1 MDFEQV
7 LKEVVWR
14 LVTEGR
20 ISYRRIKLSFALDDD
35 GLEELRSELIGL
47 KRLAADVDGELLVWA
62 PDGRAARPE
71 PMALPQALPALR
83 LAEKPTAP
91 AAARDLP
98 IPAPSPPAAIAA
110 APEAERRQLTVMFC
124 DLVGSTAL
132 STAMDPEDLH
142 DVIASYQSRCS
153 AAIRH
158 YDGFV
163 AKYMGDG
170 ILVYFGY
177 PRAHEDEAERS
188 VRAGL
193 DIVEAMAELN
203 AAVPR
208 PPGVELA
215 VRIGI
220 ATGPVIVGD
229 QIGEGTASETAVV
242 GETPNLAARLQ
253 ALAQPNQI
261 VVSAATRAMLGD
273 HFDLEDLGASE
284 LKGFAEPVPAWRVLS
299 ARDVESRFAATRT
312 GTAAPL
318 VGRQE
323 EMGLLL
329 RAWDGSSHGRGQVV
343 LIQGEA
349 GVGKSRLVEG
359 LREAAGKDHIWVA
372 IRCSPFHTA
381 SAFHPIIEHLKRV
394 FGWEPED
401 TAPQHLAKLEA
412 GLAGFKALPL
422 AESVRLFADLMSV
435 PAPEDHYPRLAMTA
449 QQERNA
455 TLDAI
460 VAWLIETAERA
471 PVLMAWEDLH
481 WADPTTL
488 ETLGMLIEQAPT
500 AAMLVV
506 ATYRPELTPPWPQR
520 SHMIPITLNRLERP
534 EVETMVG
541 HLSGGRPLP
550 GEVAEHT
557 VAKADGV
564 PLYVEE
570 LTKAILGS
578 GVIEAHGDAYV
589 LTGALAQLHIPET
602 LQDSL
607 MARLDRA
614 PRLREVAQLGSV
626 LGREFAYDMISA
638 LAGIEE
644 QMLQSGLGQL
654 VVDEL
659 LYQRGRPPRSRYLFK
674 HALIQD
680 AAYQSLLKRTRQQYH
695 QRAAKL
701 LEDRFPDVAST
712 QPELVAHHYT
722 EANCPAQAIAYWHKA
737 GAAAVSKSAN
747 AEAVDQFRRG
757 LALVDALSTE
767 REQAER
773 ELDLQMALG
782 PALFAT
788 KVYSDPDIGRTYARA
803 WELCRQLDDYSRE
816 FTALRGLMLHHATL
830 LELEKAQH
838 FAEEGLHVAERLDDA
853 ARLVGAHM
861 ALGVTL
867 FFQGEL
873 DPALAQF
880 RRGFEL
886 FDPNM
891 QFPDWPGSHPGVQC
905 QFWPMLISWMLGYPD
920 RSLEELRAA
929 VKSAERL
936 GHLLTLAQTLCW
948 AALVHIFRHEPSAAA
963 DCAERALK
971 ICEEQ
976 RIANWQAYAL
986 CVGGWA
992 LCASGESEKGLAQ
1005 IGQGLDS
1012 YGLGVSQHFLLA
1024 LQADAQLAIGK
1035 PEAALASVAAGL
1047 KAVEKMGGAPL
1058 EAELHRLRGEA
1069 LLAGAGTVSEAEAA
1083 IEKGIDVARRQN
1095 AKSWELRGA
1104 MSLARLRRQQGRLQE
1119 AVALLAPIYD
1129 WFTEGLDTAD
1139 LQAARTLLNDLETES
1154 SLSVLQGGEGGA
1166 RRAAMGG

>member
-1 MDFEQV
+1 V
-7 LKEVVWR
+7 
-14 LVTEGR
+14 
-20 ISYRRIKLSFALDDD
+20 
-35 GLEELRSELIGL
+35 
-47 KRLAADVDGELLVWA
+47 
-62 PDGRAARPE
+62 
-71 PMALPQALPALR
+71 ALPQPLPALR
-83 LAEKPTAP
+83 RAEKPTARAAQRDMPVAAPVTLPPVSAAPVAP
-91 AAARDLP
+91 AAA
-98 IPAPSPPAAIAA
+98 AAT
-110 APEAERRQLTVMFC
+110 PDAERRQLTVMFC

-132 STAMDPEDLH
+132 STGMDPEDLR

-153 AAIRH
+153 ATIRC

-177 PRAHEDEAERS
+177 PRAHEDEPERS

-261 VVSAATRAMLGD
+261 VVSAATRAMLGG
-273 HFDLEDLGASE
+273 HFDLADLGAYE

-299 ARDVESRFAATRT
+299 ARHVESRFAATRT
-312 GTAAPL
+312 GSAAPL

-329 RAWDGSSHGRGQVV
+329 RAWEGACHGRGKVV

-349 GVGKSRLVEG
+349 GVGKSRLVES
-359 LREAAGKDHIWVA
+359 LRETAGKDRIWVA

-381 SAFHPIIEHLKRV
+381 SALHPIIEHLKRV
-394 FGWEPED
+394 FGWQPED
-401 TAPQHLAKLEA
+401 TAPQHLEKLEA
-412 GLAGFKALPL
+412 GLAGFRILPL

-435 PAPEDHYPRLAMTA
+435 PLPEDRYPRLSMTA
-449 QQERNA
+449 QQRRDA

-460 VAWLIETAERA
+460 VAWLIETAERT

-488 ETLGMLIEQAPT
+488 ETLGMLIEQTPT
-500 AAMLVV
+500 AALLVV
-506 ATYRPELTPPWPQR
+506 ATYRPELTPSWPQR

-541 HLSGGRPLP
+541 HLAGGRSLP
-550 GEVAEHT
+550 GEVVDHI

-578 GVIEAHGDAYV
+578 GVLEASGDAYV
-589 LTGALAQLHIPET
+589 LSGALSQLHIPET

-614 PRLREVAQLGSV
+614 PRSREVAQLSSV
-626 LGREFAYDMISA
+626 LGREFSYDMISA
-638 LAGIEE
+638 LAGLEE
-644 QMLQSGLGQL
+644 DTLQSGLGQL

-680 AAYQSLLKRTRQQYH
+680 TAYQSLLKRTRQQH
-695 QRAAKL
+695 HERAAKL
-701 LEDRFPDVAST
+701 LEDRFPEVAST

-722 EANCPAQAIAYWHKA
+722 EANCPAQAIAYWLRA
-737 GAAAVSKSAN
+737 GVAAARQSAN
-747 AEAVDQFRRG
+747 VEAIDQFHRG
-757 LALVDALSTE
+757 LALVEALSDPHE
-767 REQAER
+767 RAER

-782 PALFAT
+782 PALVAT
-788 KVYSDPDIGRTYARA
+788 KTQSHADVGRAYARA
-803 WELCRQLDDYSRE
+803 WELCRQLGDHSRE
-816 FTALRGLMLHHATL
+816 FTALRGLYLQHLNL
-830 LELEKAQH
+830 LEMEKSQH
-838 FAEEGLHVAERLDDA
+838 FAEEALRVAERLDDA
-853 ARLVGAHM
+853 ARLVGGHM
-861 ALGVTL
+861 ALGVTQL
-867 FFQGEL
+867 FQGKLE
-873 DPALAQF
+873 PALAHI

-905 QFWPMLISWMLGYPD
+905 QFWPMLISWMLGHPD

-929 VKSAERL
+929 VRSAETL
-936 GHLLTLAQTLCW
+936 GHSLTLVQTLSYT
-948 AALVHIFRHEPSAAA
+948 AFVHIFRQEPSAAA
-963 DCAERALK
+963 DCAGRALR

-976 RIANWQAYAL
+976 RIAQYHAHAL
-986 CVGGWA
+986 CAHGWA
-992 LCASGESEKGLAQ
+992 LNASGETEKGALEIAQ
-1005 IGQGLDS
+1005 GAKS
-1012 YGLGVSQHFLLA
+1012 YHGASQHILLA
-1024 LQADAQLAIGK
+1024 LQADAQLAVGK
-1035 PEAALASVAAGL
+1035 PEAALAAVAAGL
-1047 KAVEKMGGAPL
+1047 EMVEKTGGAPL
-1058 EAELHRLRGEA
+1058 EAELYRLRGEA
-1069 LLAGAGTVSEAEAA
+1069 LLAGAGTVSEAETAMQQ
-1083 IEKGIDVARRQN
+1083 GIDVARRQN

-1104 MSLARLRRQQGRLQE
+1104 MSLARLRQQQGRPQD
-1119 AVALLAPIYD
+1119 AAALLTPILG
-1129 WFTEGLDTAD
+1129 WFTEGFDTAD
-1139 LQAARTLLNDLETES
+1139 LKEAKALLAKLTQPAIAA
-1154 SLSVLQGGEGGA
+1154 EG
-1166 RRAAMGG
+1166 

>member
-1 MDFEQV
+1 MAIDVASWLQQ
-7 LKEVVWR
+7 L
-14 LVTEGR
+14 
-20 ISYRRIKLSFALDDD
+20 
-35 GLEELRSELIGL
+35 GLAQYEPAFRDNG
-47 KRLAADVDGELLVWA
+47 VDGEILPDLTADDLIAIGVTAVGHRRKLLSAIAALGAAA
-62 PDGRAARPE
+62 PA
-71 PMALPQALPALR
+71 PAL
-83 LAEKPTAP
+83 TA
-91 AAARDLP
+91 
-98 IPAPSPPAAIAA
+98 IPASVPPAAP
-110 APEAERRQLTVMFC
+110 APAQAERRQLTVMFC

-132 STAMDPEDLH
+132 ATGMDPEDLR

-153 AAIRH
+153 AAIRR

-193 DIVEAMAELN
+193 DIIDAMAELN
-203 AAVPR
+203 AAVRR

-261 VVSAATRAMLGD
+261 VVSAATRAMLGG

-284 LKGFAEPVPAWRVLS
+284 LKGFAEPMPVWRVLS

-312 GTAAPL
+312 GSTAPL

-329 RAWDGSSHGRGQVV
+329 RAWEGSRHGRGQVV

-359 LREAAGKDHIWVA
+359 LREASGKDHIWVA

-394 FGWEPED
+394 FGWKPED

-412 GLAGFKALPL
+412 GLAGFKTLPL
-422 AESVRLFADLMSV
+422 SESVRLFADLMSV
-435 PAPEDHYPRLAMTA
+435 PAPEDRYPHLAMTA
-449 QQERNA
+449 QQQRDA

-460 VAWLIETAERA
+460 VAWLIELAEGT

-488 ETLGMLIEQAPT
+488 QTLGMLIGQAPT
-500 AAMLVV
+500 AALLVV

-534 EVETMVG
+534 EVETMVS

-550 GEVAEHT
+550 GEVVDHI
-557 VAKADGV
+557 VVKADGV

-578 GVIEAHGDAYV
+578 RVLEARGDAYV

-695 QRAAKL
+695 QQAAKL
-701 LEDRFPDVAST
+701 LEGRFPEVAST

-737 GAAAVSKSAN
+737 GTTAAKQSAN
-747 AEAVDQFRRG
+747 VEAIDHYRRG
-757 LALVDALSTE
+757 LALVEALSDMRE
-767 REQAER
+767 RAAR

-782 PALFAT
+782 PALTAT
-788 KVYSDPDIGRTYARA
+788 RSYSHPDIGRTYARA

-816 FTALRGLMLHHATL
+816 FAALRGLQLYHANL
-830 LELEKAQH
+830 LEMEKSQH
-838 FAEEGLHVAERLDDA
+838 FAEEVLRVAERLDDA
-853 ARLVGAHM
+853 ARLVGAHT
-861 ALGVTL
+861 ALGTTL
-867 FFQGEL
+867 FWQGKLE
-873 DPALAQF
+873 PALAHF
-880 RRGFEL
+880 RRGVEML
-886 FDPNM
+886 DPNM
-891 QFPDWPGSHPGVQC
+891 QFPDWPGAHPGVQC
-905 QFWPMLISWMLGYPD
+905 KSYLALISWMLGYPD
-920 RSLEELRAA
+920 RSLDEARAG
-929 VKSAERL
+929 VGGAETL
-936 GHLLTLAQTLCW
+936 GHPLTLALTLCW
-948 AALVHIFRHEPSAAA
+948 AALVHIYRHELPAAA
-963 DCAERALK
+963 DYAGRALR

-976 RIANWQAYAL
+976 RIAQHLGLAL
-986 CVGGWA
+986 CERGWA
-992 LCASGESEKGLAQ
+992 LGVSGESEEGLAQ
-1005 IGQGLDS
+1005 IAQGIDS
-1012 YGLGVSQHFLLA
+1012 YGLGLFQHLLLP

-1035 PEAALASVAAGL
+1035 PEAALGSVAAGL
-1047 KAVEKMGGAPL
+1047 QAVEKAGGAPL

-1069 LLAGAGTVSEAEAA
+1069 LLAGVGTVSEAETALQQ
-1083 IEKGIDVARRQN
+1083 GIDAARRQN
-1095 AKSWELRGA
+1095 AKSWELRGT
-1104 MSLARLRRQQGRLQE
+1104 MSLARLRQQQGRPQE
-1119 AVALLAPIYD
+1119 AAALLAPILG
-1129 WFTEGLDTAD
+1129 WFTEGFDTAD
-1139 LQAARTLLNDLETES
+1139 LKEAKTLLDKLTEPAIAAE
-1154 SLSVLQGGEGGA
+1154 GE
-1166 RRAAMGG
+1166 

>member
-1 MDFEQV
+1 V
-7 LKEVVWR
+7 
-14 LVTEGR
+14 
-20 ISYRRIKLSFALDDD
+20 
-35 GLEELRSELIGL
+35 
-47 KRLAADVDGELLVWA
+47 
-62 PDGRAARPE
+62 RAA
-71 PMALPQALPALR
+71 
-83 LAEKPTAP
+83 
-91 AAARDLP
+91 
-98 IPAPSPPAAIAA
+98 
-110 APEAERRQLTVMFC
+110 
-124 DLVGSTAL
+124 
-132 STAMDPEDLH
+132 
-142 DVIASYQSRCS
+142 
-153 AAIRH
+153 
-158 YDGFV
+158 
-163 AKYMGDG
+163 
-170 ILVYFGY
+170 
-177 PRAHEDEAERS
+177 
-188 VRAGL
+188 L
-193 DIVEAMAELN
+193 DIVDAMAELN
-203 AAVPR
+203 AAIRR

-273 HFDLEDLGASE
+273 HFDLEDLGATE
-284 LKGFAEPVPAWRVLS
+284 LKGFAEPVPAWRVLL

-359 LREAAGKDHIWVA
+359 LREATAKDHIWVA

-394 FGWEPED
+394 LGLQPED
-401 TAPQHLAKLEA
+401 TAQQHLAKLEA
-412 GLAGFKALPL
+412 GLAGFKTLPL
-422 AESVRLFADLMSV
+422 SESVRLFADLMSV
-435 PAPEDHYPRLAMTA
+435 PVPEDRYPRLSMTA
-449 QQERNA
+449 QQQRDA

-460 VAWLIETAERA
+460 IAWLIETAERG
-471 PVLMAWEDLH
+471 PVLMAGEDLH

-520 SHMIPITLNRLERP
+520 SHMTPITLNRLERP

-541 HLSGGRPLP
+541 HLAGGRPLP
-550 GEVAEHT
+550 GEVVDHI

-578 GVIEAHGDAYV
+578 GVLEARGDAYV
-589 LTGALAQLHIPET
+589 LRGALAQLHIPET

-644 QMLQSGLGQL
+644 GMLQSGLGQL

-695 QRAAKL
+695 QHVAKL
-701 LEDRFPDVAST
+701 LEDRFPEVAST

-722 EANCPAQAIAYWHKA
+722 EANCPAEAIAYWHKA
-737 GAAAVSKSAN
+737 GVAAASTSAN
-747 AEAVDQFRRG
+747 LEAVDQFRRG
-757 LALVDALSTE
+757 LALVEALPDPSE
-767 REQAER
+767 RAER

-782 PALFAT
+782 PALIAT
-788 KVYSDPDIGRTYARA
+788 KSFSHPDFGRTYERA
-803 WELCRQLDDYSRE
+803 WELCQQLGDHPRE
-816 FTALRGLMLHHATL
+816 VTALRGLMLHHL
-830 LELEKAQH
+830 NLQEMEKSQH
-838 FAEEGLHVAERLDDA
+838 FAEEALRVAERLGDA
-853 ARLVGAHM
+853 ARLVGGHM
-861 ALGVTL
+861 AVAVAL
-867 FFQGEL
+867 FWQGKL
-873 DPALAQF
+873 DPALAHF
-880 RRGFEL
+880 RRGFEM
-886 FDPNM
+886 FDPTM
-891 QFPDWPGSHPGVQC
+891 QFPNWPGANPGVQC
-905 QFWPMLISWMLGYPD
+905 QFYPALISWMLGYPD
-920 RSLEELRAA
+920 RSLDELRAA
-929 VKSAERL
+929 VGSAETL
-936 GHLLTLAQTLCW
+936 GHPVTLAHTLCW
-948 AALVHIFRHEPSAAA
+948 VALVHIFRHEPPAVA
-963 DCAERALK
+963 DDAGRALR
-971 ICEEQ
+971 ICEEHHIPQ
-976 RIANWQAYAL
+976 FYAIAL
-986 CVGGWA
+986 CANGWA
-992 LCASGESEKGLAQ
+992 LGVSGEGEKGLAQ
-1005 IGQGLDS
+1005 IAQGVAS
-1012 YGLGVSQHFLLA
+1012 YGLGALRHILLA

-1047 KAVEKMGGAPL
+1047 KAVEKTGGAPL
-1058 EAELHRLRGEA
+1058 EAELYRLKGEA
-1069 LLAGAGTVSEAEAA
+1069 LLAGAGTVSEAETAMQQA
-1083 IEKGIDVARRQN
+1083 IDVARRQN

-1104 MSLARLRRQQGRLQE
+1104 MSLARLRRQQGRPQE
-1119 AVALLAPIYD
+1119 AVALLAPILG
-1129 WFTEGLDTAD
+1129 WFTEGFDTAD
-1139 LQAARTLLNDLETES
+1139 LQAARTLLADLTEPAIAA
-1154 SLSVLQGGEGGA
+1154 EG
-1166 RRAAMGG
+1166 

>member
-1 MDFEQV
+1 MHIATD
-7 LKEVVWR
+7 
-14 LVTEGR
+14 
-20 ISYRRIKLSFALDDD
+20 LD
-35 GLEELRSELIGL
+35 SEF
-47 KRLAADVDGELLVWA
+47 LVWA
-62 PDGRAARPE
+62 PDGRAARRK
-71 PMALPQALPALR
+71 PMALAQPLPALR
-83 LAEKPTAP
+83 RAEKLTALAAERELPPAVP
-91 AAARDLP
+91 AAV
-98 IPAPSPPAAIAA
+98 AA

-132 STAMDPEDLH
+132 STGMDPEDLR
-142 DVIASYQSRCS
+142 DVIASYQNRCS

-193 DIVEAMAELN
+193 DIVDAMAELN
-203 AAVPR
+203 AATRR

-229 QIGEGTASETAVV
+229 QIGDGTALETAVV

-261 VVSAATRAMLGD
+261 VVSASTRAMLGD
-273 HFDLEDLGASE
+273 HFDLEDLGAHE

-312 GTAAPL
+312 GSAAPL

-329 RAWDGSSHGRGQVV
+329 RAWESSCRGRGQVV
-343 LIQGEA
+343 LIQGEP
-349 GVGKSRLVEG
+349 GLGKSRLVEG

-381 SAFHPIIEHLKRV
+381 SAFHPIVEHLKRV
-394 FGWEPED
+394 LGWQPED

-412 GLAGFKALPL
+412 GLAGFKTLPL
-422 AESVRLFADLMSV
+422 SESVRLFADLMSV
-435 PAPEDHYPRLAMTA
+435 PLPEDRYPRLAMTA
-449 QQERNA
+449 QQQRDA

-460 VAWLIETAERA
+460 VAWLIETAEGS

-541 HLSGGRPLP
+541 HLAGGRSLP
-550 GEVAEHT
+550 GEVVDHII
-557 VAKADGV
+557 AKSDGV

-578 GVIEAHGDAYV
+578 GVLEVRADIYV

-614 PRLREVAQLGSV
+614 PLLREVAQLGSV

-638 LAGIEE
+638 LAGIDEE
-644 QMLQSGLGQL
+644 MLQSGLGQL
-654 VVDEL
+654 VADEL

-695 QRAAKL
+695 QQAAKL
-701 LEDRFPDVAST
+701 LEDRFPELAST

-737 GAAAVSKSAN
+737 GVAAASKSAN
-747 AEAVDQFRRG
+747 LEAIDQFGRG
-757 LALVDALSTE
+757 LALVEALSDTRE
-767 REQAER
+767 RAER
-773 ELDLQMALG
+773 ELDFQMALG

-788 KVYSDPDIGRTYARA
+788 KSSSHPDIGRTYARA
-803 WELCRQLDDYSRE
+803 RELCRQLDDHSRE
-816 FTALRGLMLHHATL
+816 FTALRGLMLYHVNRA
-830 LELEKAQH
+830 EVDKSQH
-838 FAEEGLHVAERLDDA
+838 FAEEAMRVAEKLGDA

-861 ALGVTL
+861 ALGVVL
-867 FFQGEL
+867 YNRGSSS
-873 DPALAQF
+873 
-880 RRGFEL
+880 RRSRTF
-886 FDPNM
+886 
-891 QFPDWPGSHPGVQC
+891 
-905 QFWPMLISWMLGYPD
+905 
-920 RSLEELRAA
+920 
-929 VKSAERL
+929 
-936 GHLLTLAQTLCW
+936 
-948 AALVHIFRHEPSAAA
+948 
-963 DCAERALK
+963 
-971 ICEEQ
+971 
-976 RIANWQAYAL
+976 
-986 CVGGWA
+986 
-992 LCASGESEKGLAQ
+992 
-1005 IGQGLDS
+1005 
-1012 YGLGVSQHFLLA
+1012 
-1024 LQADAQLAIGK
+1024 
-1035 PEAALASVAAGL
+1035 
-1047 KAVEKMGGAPL
+1047 GGAS
-1058 EAELHRLRGEA
+1058 RCSIR
-1069 LLAGAGTVSEAEAA
+1069 TCSSR
-1083 IEKGIDVARRQN
+1083 I
-1095 AKSWELRGA
+1095 
-1104 MSLARLRRQQGRLQE
+1104 GR
-1119 AVALLAPIYD
+1119 VPIPP
-1129 WFTEGLDTAD
+1129 WHA
-1139 LQAARTLLNDLETES
+1139 NS
-1154 SLSVLQGGEGGA
+1154 S
-1166 RRAAMGG
+1166 RC

>member
-1 MDFEQV
+1 VDFEQV

-14 LVTEGR
+14 LVTEGSV
-20 ISYRRIKLSFALDDD
+20 SYRRIKRSFGLDDD
-35 GLEELRSELIGL
+35 ALEDVRRVLIGAL
-47 KRLAADVDGELLVWA
+47 HIATDLDGEFLVLAAE
-62 PDGRAARPE
+62 GRLARPE
-71 PMALPQALPALR
+71 GMALPQPLPALQQAAR
-83 LAEKPTAP
+83 PTVSADVPVAAPALVAP
-91 AAARDLP
+91 AAV
-98 IPAPSPPAAIAA
+98 AA

-132 STAMDPEDLH
+132 STGMDPEDLR
-142 DVIASYQSRCS
+142 DVIASFQSRCS
-153 AAIRH
+153 AAIRR

-193 DIVEAMAELN
+193 DIVDAMAELN

-208 PPGVELA
+208 PPRVELA

-220 ATGPVIVGD
+220 ASGPVIVGD

-261 VVSAATRAMLGD
+261 VVSSATRAMLGD
-273 HFDLEDLGASE
+273 HFDLEDLGASG
-284 LKGFAEPVPAWRVLS
+284 LKGFAEPVPVWRVLS
-299 ARDVESRFAATRT
+299 ARDLESRFAATRT
-312 GTAAPL
+312 GSSAPL

-323 EMGLLL
+323 EMGLLV
-329 RAWDGSSHGRGQVV
+329 RAWEGSCRGRGQVV

-359 LREAAGKDHIWVA
+359 LREAAGKEHIWVA

-394 FGWEPED
+394 FGWQSED

-412 GLAGFKALPL
+412 GLAGFKTLPRS
-422 AESVRLFADLMSV
+422 ESVRLFADLMSV
-435 PAPEDHYPRLAMTA
+435 PVPEDRYPRLSMTA
-449 QQERNA
+449 QQQRDA

-460 VAWLIETAERA
+460 VAWLIELAEGT

-488 ETLGMLIEQAPT
+488 ETLGLLIEQAPT
-500 AAMLVV
+500 AALLVV

-520 SHMIPITLNRLERP
+520 SHLTPITLNRLERP

-541 HLSGGRPLP
+541 HLAGGRSLP
-550 GEVAEHT
+550 GEVVDHIVT
-557 VAKADGV
+557 KSDGV

-570 LTKAILGS
+570 LTKTILGS
-578 GVIEAHGDAYV
+578 GVLEASGDAY
-589 LTGALAQLHIPET
+589 LLRGALAQLHIPET

-614 PRLREVAQLGSV
+614 PRLREVAQLGAV

-644 QMLQSGLGQL
+644 EMLQSGLGQL

-695 QRAAKL
+695 QQVAKL
-701 LEDRFPDVAST
+701 LEDRFPEVAST

-737 GAAAVSKSAN
+737 GAAAARQSAN
-747 AEAVDQFRRG
+747 LEAIDQFRRG
-757 LALVDALSTE
+757 LALVEALSDMRE
-767 REQAER
+767 RAER

-788 KVYSDPDIGRTYARA
+788 KSFSHPDIGRAYARA
-803 WELCRQLDDYSRE
+803 WELCQQLDDHSRE
-816 FTALRGLMLHHATL
+816 FTALRGLQLYHGNL
-830 LELEKAQH
+830 LEMERSQH
-838 FAEEGLHVAERLDDA
+838 VAEEAMRVAERLGDA
-853 ARLVGAHM
+853 ARLVGAHAAVGS
-861 ALGVTL
+861 ALYW
-867 FFQGEL
+867 QGKLE
-873 DPALAQF
+873 PALAQF

-886 FDPNM
+886 FDPDM
-891 QFPDWPGSHPGVQC
+891 QFPDWPGPHPGAGC
-905 QFWPMLISWMLGYPD
+905 QYIAMLISWMLGYPD
-920 RSLEELRAA
+920 RSLDQVRPA
-929 VKSAERL
+929 VESAETL
-936 GHLLTLAQTLCW
+936 GHPLTLAQTLYY
-948 AALVHIFRHEPSAAA
+948 AAFIHIFRHEPPAAA
-963 DCAERALK
+963 DCAGRALR
-971 ICEEQ
+971 ICEEH
-976 RIANWQAYAL
+976 RIAHLHGIAVCAE
-986 CVGGWA
+986 GWA
-992 LCASGESEKGLAQ
+992 LGASGENEKGLAQ
-1005 IGQGLDS
+1005 IAQGVDS
-1012 YGLGVSQHFLLA
+1012 FGTGTWQHILLA
-1024 LQADAQLAIGK
+1024 LQAEAQLAIGK

-1047 KAVEKMGGAPL
+1047 KAVEKAGGAPL
-1058 EAELHRLRGEA
+1058 EAELYRLRGEA
-1069 LLAGAGTVSEAEAA
+1069 LLAGAGTVSEAETAVQQA
-1083 IEKGIDVARRQN
+1083 IDVARRQN
-1095 AKSWELRGA
+1095 AKSWELRA
-1104 MSLARLRRQQGRLQE
+1104 ATSLARLRRQQGRPQE
-1119 AVALLAPIYD
+1119 AFSLLAPVYG
-1129 WFTEGLDTAD
+1129 WFTEGFDTAD
-1139 LQAARTLLNDLETES
+1139 LKEAKALLDKLTEPAIAA
-1154 SLSVLQGGEGGA
+1154 EG
-1166 RRAAMGG
+1166 

>member
-1 MDFEQV
+1 MNFERV
-7 LKEVVWR
+7 LQKVLWR
-14 LVTEGR
+14 LVTEGS
-20 ISYRRIKLSFALDDD
+20 ISYRRMKLSFGLDDD
-35 GLEELRSELIGL
+35 GLEELRSELIGI
-47 KRLAADVDGELLVWA
+47 KQLAADVNGKRLVLA
-62 PDGRAARPE
+62 SEGRLARPE
-71 PMALPQALPALR
+71 GTALPQPLPALR
-83 LAEKPTAP
+83 HVEKPTAP
-91 AAARDLP
+91 AAPSVLS
-98 IPAPSPPAAIAA
+98 APVAPPAVAA

-132 STAMDPEDLH
+132 STGMDPEDLR

-153 AAIRH
+153 AVIRR

-193 DIVEAMAELN
+193 DIVDAMAELN
-203 AAVPR
+203 AAIRR

-261 VVSAATRAMLGD
+261 VVSSATRAMLGD
-273 HFDLEDLGASE
+273 HFDLEDLGGFE

-312 GTAAPL
+312 GSSAPL

-329 RAWDGSSHGRGQVV
+329 RAWEGSCHGRGQVV

-372 IRCSPFHTA
+372 LRCSPFHTA

-401 TAPQHLAKLEA
+401 MAPQHLAKLEA
-412 GLAGFKALPL
+412 GLGGFKTLPL

-435 PAPEDHYPRLAMTA
+435 PAPEDRYPRLSMTA
-449 QQERNA
+449 QQQRDA

-460 VAWLIETAERA
+460 VAWLIETAEGS

-488 ETLGMLIEQAPT
+488 EALGMLIEQAPT

-520 SHMIPITLNRLERP
+520 SHMTPITLNRLERP

-541 HLSGGRPLP
+541 HLAGGRSLP
-550 GEVAEHT
+550 GEVVDHI

-578 GVIEAHGDAYV
+578 GVLEARADIYV

-614 PRLREVAQLGSV
+614 PLLREVAQLGSV

-644 QMLQSGLGQL
+644 EMLQRGLGQL
-654 VVDEL
+654 VVNEL

-680 AAYQSLLKRTRQQYH
+680 AAYQSLLKRTRQHYH
-695 QRAAKL
+695 ERAAKL
-701 LEDRFPDVAST
+701 LEDRFPEVAST

-722 EANCPAQAIAYWHKA
+722 EANCPMPAIAYWLRA
-737 GAAAVSKSAN
+737 GAAAARQSAN
-747 AEAVDQFRRG
+747 LEAADQFRRG
-757 LALVDALSTE
+757 LALVEALSDPRE
-767 REQAER
+767 RAER

-788 KVYSDPDIGRTYARA
+788 KTYIHPDIGRTYSRA
-803 WELCRQLDDYSRE
+803 WELCRQLGDHPRE
-816 FTALRGLMLHHATL
+816 FTALRGLMLHHLNL
-830 LELEKAQH
+830 LEIEKAQH
-838 FAEEGLHVAERLDDA
+838 FAEEALRVAERLDDA
-853 ARLVGAHM
+853 ARLVGGHM
-861 ALGVTL
+861 ALWC
-867 FFQGEL
+867 
-873 DPALAQF
+873 DALLSRETRAGACAISAGLRAF
-880 RRGFEL
+880 RSEHAFPGLAGFPSRRAMPVL
-886 FDPNM
+886 PGADFMDARL
-891 QFPDWPGSHPGVQC
+891 PGSIP
-905 QFWPMLISWMLGYPD
+905 
-920 RSLEELRAA
+920 R
-929 VKSAERL
+929 
-936 GHLLTLAQTLCW
+936 
-948 AALVHIFRHEPSAAA
+948 
-963 DCAERALK
+963 
-971 ICEEQ
+971 
-976 RIANWQAYAL
+976 
-986 CVGGWA
+986 
-992 LCASGESEKGLAQ
+992 
-1005 IGQGLDS
+1005 
-1012 YGLGVSQHFLLA
+1012 
-1024 LQADAQLAIGK
+1024 
-1035 PEAALASVAAGL
+1035 
-1047 KAVEKMGGAPL
+1047 
-1058 EAELHRLRGEA
+1058 
-1069 LLAGAGTVSEAEAA
+1069 
-1083 IEKGIDVARRQN
+1083 
-1095 AKSWELRGA
+1095 
-1104 MSLARLRRQQGRLQE
+1104 
-1119 AVALLAPIYD
+1119 
-1129 WFTEGLDTAD
+1129 
-1139 LQAARTLLNDLETES
+1139 
-1154 SLSVLQGGEGGA
+1154 
-1166 RRAAMGG
+1166 

>member
-1 MDFEQV
+1 VRATITFSQT
-7 LKEVVWR
+7 LTFVVGLLYLEKR
-14 LVTEGR
+14 V
-20 ISYRRIKLSFALDDD
+20 SYRRLKKEFGLDDET
-35 GLEELRSELIGL
+35 LEDVRHELIV
-47 KRLAADVDGELLVWA
+47 KRLAVDEGGEGLAFV
-62 PDGRAARPE
+62 GAARFETGSAPPSAFAPVAA
-71 PMALPQALPALR
+71 PMALPPVLSAPV
-83 LAEKPTAP
+83 AP
-91 AAARDLP
+91 AAV
-98 IPAPSPPAAIAA
+98 AAT
-110 APEAERRQLTVMFC
+110 PDAERRQLTVMFC

-132 STAMDPEDLH
+132 STAMDPEDLR
-142 DVIASYQSRCS
+142 DVIASFRNRCS

-193 DIVEAMAELN
+193 DIVDAMAELN
-203 AAVPR
+203 AAIRR

-215 VRIGI
+215 VRIGV

-261 VVSAATRAMLGD
+261 VVSAATRAMLAD

-284 LKGFAEPVPAWRVLS
+284 LKGFAEPVPVWRVLS
-299 ARDVESRFAATRT
+299 ARDVESRFAATRA
-312 GTAAPL
+312 GSFAPL

-329 RAWDGSSHGRGQVV
+329 RAWDASCRGRGQVV

-394 FGWEPED
+394 FGWQPED
-401 TAPQHLAKLEA
+401 TAQHHLAKLEA
-412 GLAGFKALPL
+412 GLAGFKSLPL
-422 AESVRLFADLMSV
+422 SESVPLFADLMTV
-435 PAPEDHYPRLAMTA
+435 PLPDDRYPRLSMTA
-449 QQERNA
+449 QQQRNA

-460 VAWLIETAERA
+460 VAWLIEVAERA
-471 PVLMAWEDLH
+471 PALMAWEDLH

-500 AAMLVV
+500 APLLVV
-506 ATYRPELTPPWPQR
+506 ATYRPELTPPWPRR
-520 SHMIPITLNRLERP
+520 SHMTPITLSRLERP

-541 HLSGGRPLP
+541 HLAGSRPLP
-550 GEVAEHT
+550 GEVVDHI

-570 LTKAILGS
+570 LTKAILVS
-578 GVIEAHGDAYV
+578 GVLEARGDMYV
-589 LTGALAQLHIPET
+589 LRGALAQLHIPET

-638 LAGIEE
+638 LAGLEE

-680 AAYQSLLKRTRQQYH
+680 AAYQSLLKRTRQQHH

-701 LEDRFPDVAST
+701 LEDRFPELAST
-712 QPELVAHHYT
+712 QPELVARHYT
-722 EANCPAQAIAYWHKA
+722 EANCPAAAIAYWLKA
-737 GAAAVSKSAN
+737 GAAAASKSAN
-747 AEAVDQFRRG
+747 LEAIDQFRRG
-757 LALVDALSTE
+757 LALVDALSDTRE
-767 REQAER
+767 RAER

-782 PALFAT
+782 PALNAT
-788 KVYSDPDIGRTYARA
+788 KSYSNADIGRTYARA
-803 WELCRQLDDYSRE
+803 CELCRQLGDHSRE
-816 FTALRGLMLHHATL
+816 FTALRGLQLHHQGL

-838 FAEEGLHVAERLDDA
+838 FAEEALRVAERLGDA
-853 ARLVGAHM
+853 ARLVGAHA
-861 ALGVTL
+861 ALGATL
-867 FFQGEL
+867 FFQGKLE
-873 DPALAQF
+873 PALAHF

-886 FDPNM
+886 FDQNM
-891 QFPDWPGSHPGVQC
+891 QFPDWPGAHPAVLC
-905 QFWPMLISWMLGYPD
+905 QLHPMLISWMLGYPD
-920 RSLEELRAA
+920 RSVEELRAA
-929 VKSAERL
+929 LSSAEAL
-936 GHLLTLAQTLCW
+936 GHPVTLAQTLCW
-948 AALVHIFRHEPSAAA
+948 AALVRVFLHEPSAAA
-963 DCAERALK
+963 DYAGRGLR
-971 ICEEQ
+971 ICEEH
-976 RIANWQAYAL
+976 RIQNFHGPAL
-986 CVGGWA
+986 CANGWA
-992 LCASGESEKGLAQ
+992 LGVSGESEKGLAQ
-1005 IGQGLDS
+1005 IAQRLDS
-1012 YGLGVSQHFLLA
+1012 YGLGAQQHILLA
-1024 LQADAQLAIGK
+1024 LQADAQLVIGQ
-1035 PEAALASVAAGL
+1035 PEAALVSVAAGL

-1069 LLAGAGTVSEAEAA
+1069 LLAGAGTVNEAEAA
-1083 IEKGIDVARRQN
+1083 IEQGIAVASRQN
-1095 AKSWELRGA
+1095 AKSWELRA
-1104 MSLARLRRQQGRLQE
+1104 ATSLARLRRQQGRPQE
-1119 AVALLAPIYD
+1119 AIALLTPTLA

-1139 LQAARTLLNDLETES
+1139 LKEAKALLDELTEPAIAA
-1154 SLSVLQGGEGGA
+1154 EG
-1166 RRAAMGG
+1166 

>member
-1 MDFEQV
+1 MAIDVASWLQQ
-7 LKEVVWR
+7 L
-14 LVTEGR
+14 
-20 ISYRRIKLSFALDDD
+20 
-35 GLEELRSELIGL
+35 GLAQYEPAFRDN
-47 KRLAADVDGELLVWA
+47 DVDGEILPDLTADDLIAIGVTSVGHRRKLL
-62 PDGRAARPE
+62 
-71 PMALPQALPALR
+71 
-83 LAEKPTAP
+83 
-91 AAARDLP
+91 
-98 IPAPSPPAAIAA
+98 SAIAA
-110 APEAERRQLTVMFC
+110 LGAAAPTATPASVPPPAPAPAQAERRQLTVMFC

-132 STAMDPEDLH
+132 STGMDPEDLR
-142 DVIASYQSRCS
+142 DVIAAFQSRCS
-153 AAIRH
+153 AAIRR

-193 DIVEAMAELN
+193 DIVDTMAELN

-273 HFDLEDLGASE
+273 HFDLEDLEASE
-284 LKGFAEPVPAWRVLS
+284 LKGFAEPVPVWRVLS

-312 GTAAPL
+312 GSSAPL

-329 RAWDGSSHGRGQVV
+329 RAWEGSCRGRGQLV

-359 LREAAGKDHIWVA
+359 LREASGKDRIWVA

-394 FGWEPED
+394 FGSQPED
-401 TAPQHLAKLEA
+401 TAQQHLAKLEA
-412 GLAGFKALPL
+412 GLARFKTLPL
-422 AESVRLFADLMSV
+422 SESVRLFADLMSV
-435 PAPEDHYPRLAMTA
+435 PLPEDRYPRLSMTA
-449 QQERNA
+449 QQQRDA

-460 VAWLIETAERA
+460 VAWLIEMAERT

-520 SHMIPITLNRLERP
+520 SHITPITLNRLERP

-541 HLSGGRPLP
+541 YLSGGRPLP
-550 GEVAEHT
+550 GEVVDHV
-557 VAKADGV
+557 VAKSDGV

-570 LTKAILGS
+570 MTKAILGS
-578 GVIEAHGDAYV
+578 GVLEARGDMYV
-589 LTGALAQLHIPET
+589 LTGSLAKLHIPET
-602 LQDSL
+602 LQGSL

-626 LGREFAYDMISA
+626 LGREFTYDMISA
-638 LAGIEE
+638 LAGLEE
-644 QMLQSGLGQL
+644 QTLQSGLGQL

-695 QRAAKL
+695 ERAAKL
-701 LEDRFPDVAST
+701 LEGRFPEAAST

-722 EANCPAQAIAYWHKA
+722 EANCPAQAIAYWRKA
-737 GAAAVSKSAN
+737 GMAAASRSAN
-747 AEAVDQFRRG
+747 IEAIDQFRRG
-757 LALVDALSTE
+757 LALVDALPDPRE
-767 REQAER
+767 RAER

-782 PALFAT
+782 PALLAT
-788 KVYSDPDIGRTYARA
+788 KNFSHPDIGRAYARA
-803 WELCRQLDDYSRE
+803 WELCRQLDDHSRE
-816 FTALRGLMLHHATL
+816 FTALRGLMLYHL
-830 LELEKAQH
+830 NLFEMEKAQH
-838 FAEEGLHVAERLDDA
+838 FAEEALHVAERLDDA
-853 ARLVGAHM
+853 ARLFGGHL
-861 ALGVTL
+861 ALGTAL
-867 FFQGEL
+867 FFQGKLE
-873 DPALAQF
+873 PAFARC
-880 RRGFEL
+880 RRGFEM

-891 QFPDWPGSHPGVQC
+891 QFPDWPGPHPGVQC
-905 QFWPMLISWMLGYPD
+905 QCYLALMSWMLGYPD
-920 RSLEELRAA
+920 RSIEEVRAA
-929 VKSAERL
+929 VRSAEML
-936 GHLLTLAQTLCW
+936 GRPLTLAHTLSY
-948 AALVHIFRHEPSAAA
+948 AAHIYIFRHEPSAAA
-963 DCAERALK
+963 NYSRRILR
-971 ICEEQ
+971 ICEEH
-976 RIANWQAYAL
+976 RIQNFHGLAL
-986 CVGGWA
+986 CENGWA
-992 LCASGESEKGLAQ
+992 LSATGESEKGLAQ
-1005 IGQGLDS
+1005 IAQGVDS
-1012 YGLGVSQHFLLA
+1012 YGLALFQDLLLA

-1047 KAVEKMGGAPL
+1047 QTVEKMGGAPL

-1069 LLAGAGTVSEAEAA
+1069 LLAGAGTVSEAETAMQQA
-1083 IEKGIDVARRQN
+1083 IAVARRQN
-1095 AKSWELRGA
+1095 AKSWELRA
-1104 MSLARLRRQQGRLQE
+1104 ATSLARLRRQQGRPQE
-1119 AVALLAPIYD
+1119 AAALLTPIYA
-1129 WFTEGLDTAD
+1129 WFTEGFDTAD
-1139 LQAARTLLNDLETES
+1139 LQAARTLLDDLKRPAT
-1154 SLSVLQGGEGGA
+1154 LD
-1166 RRAAMGG
+1166 AAG

>member
-1 MDFEQV
+1 
-7 LKEVVWR
+7 
-14 LVTEGR
+14 
-20 ISYRRIKLSFALDDD
+20 
-35 GLEELRSELIGL
+35 
-47 KRLAADVDGELLVWA
+47 
-62 PDGRAARPE
+62 
-71 PMALPQALPALR
+71 
-83 LAEKPTAP
+83 
-91 AAARDLP
+91 
-98 IPAPSPPAAIAA
+98 
-110 APEAERRQLTVMFC
+110 
-124 DLVGSTAL
+124 
-132 STAMDPEDLH
+132 
-142 DVIASYQSRCS
+142 
-153 AAIRH
+153 
-158 YDGFV
+158 
-163 AKYMGDG
+163 
-170 ILVYFGY
+170 
-177 PRAHEDEAERS
+177 
-188 VRAGL
+188 
-193 DIVEAMAELN
+193 MAELN
-203 AAVPR
+203 AAFPR

-220 ATGPVIVGD
+220 ASGPVIVGD

-312 GTAAPL
+312 GSAAPL

-394 FGWEPED
+394 FGWQPED

-422 AESVRLFADLMSV
+422 SESVRLFADLMSV
-435 PAPEDHYPRLAMTA
+435 PAPEDRYPRIAMTA
-449 QQERNA
+449 QQQRDA

-460 VAWLIETAERA
+460 VAWLTETAERA
-471 PVLMAWEDLH
+471 PVLTAWEDLH

-506 ATYRPELTPPWPQR
+506 ATYRPELTPSWPQR
-520 SHMIPITLNRLERP
+520 SHMTPITLNRLERL

-541 HLSGGRPLP
+541 HLAGGRPLP
-550 GEVAEHT
+550 GEVVDHI
-557 VAKADGV
+557 VAKSDGV

-578 GVIEAHGDAYV
+578 GVLEARGGAYV
-589 LTGALAQLHIPET
+589 LTGALAQLHIPAT

-626 LGREFAYDMISA
+626 LGREFSYDMISA
-638 LAGIEE
+638 LAGLEE
-644 QMLQSGLGQL
+644 EMLQGGLGQL

-701 LEDRFPDVAST
+701 LEDRFPELAST

-722 EANCPAQAIAYWHKA
+722 EANCLAQAIAYWHKA
-737 GAAAVSKSAN
+737 GMAAARQSAN
-747 AEAVDQFRRG
+747 VEAIDQFRRG
-757 LALVDALSTE
+757 LALVEALPDL

-773 ELDLQMALG
+773 ELELQMALG

-788 KVYSDPDIGRTYARA
+788 KTYSHPDIGRTYARA
-803 WELCRQLDDYSRE
+803 SELCRQLGDDPRG
-816 FTALRGLMLHHATL
+816 FTALRGLQYHHVNL
-830 LELEKAQH
+830 FEMEKAQH
-838 FAEEGLHVAERLDDA
+838 FAEEALRVAERLDDA
-853 ARLVGAHM
+853 ARLVGGHM
-861 ALGVTL
+861 ALGTTL
-867 FFQGEL
+867 FWQGKLE
-873 DPALAQF
+873 PALGHF
-880 RRGFEL
+880 RRGVEML
-886 FDPNM
+886 DPNM
-891 QFPDWPGSHPGVQC
+891 QFPDWPGAHPGVQC
-905 QFWPMLISWMLGYPD
+905 QCYLALISWMLGYPD
-920 RSLEELRAA
+920 RSLEELRVA
-929 VKSAERL
+929 VESAETL
-936 GHLLTLAQTLCW
+936 GHPLTLALTLCQG
-948 AALVHIFRHEPSAAA
+948 AALVHIWRHEPSAAA
-963 DCAERALK
+963 DYAGRALR
-971 ICEEQ
+971 ICEEH
-976 RIANWQAYAL
+976 RIAQHLAYAL
-986 CVGGWA
+986 CERGWA
-992 LCASGESEKGLAQ
+992 LCVAGETEKGSVEIAQ
-1005 IGQGLDS
+1005 GVDR
-1012 YGLGVSQHFLLA
+1012 YGLGVHQHVLLA

-1047 KAVEKMGGAPL
+1047 KAVEKMGGEPPL

-1069 LLAGAGTVSEAEAA
+1069 LLAGGGTVSEAEAA
-1083 IEKGIDVARRQN
+1083 IERGIDVARRQN
-1095 AKSWELRGA
+1095 AKSWELRA
-1104 MSLARLRRQQGRLQE
+1104 ATSLARLRRQQGRPQE
-1119 AVALLAPIYD
+1119 AVALLAPILG
-1129 WFTEGLDTAD
+1129 WFTEGFDTAD
-1139 LQAARTLLNDLETES
+1139 LKDAKTLFDNLTEPAIAA
-1154 SLSVLQGGEGGA
+1154 EG
-1166 RRAAMGG
+1166 

>member
-1 MDFEQV
+1 VDFEQV

-35 GLEELRSELIGL
+35 GLEELRRELIGL
-47 KRLAADVDGELLVWA
+47 KRLAADVDGELLVWE

-71 PMALPQALPALR
+71 PMALPQPLPALQH
-83 LAEKPTAP
+83 AEKPTGLAAERDLPAAAPVAP
-91 AAARDLP
+91 AAA
-98 IPAPSPPAAIAA
+98 S
-110 APEAERRQLTVMFC
+110 EAERRQLTVMFC

-132 STAMDPEDLH
+132 STGMDPEDLR

-153 AAIRH
+153 AVIRH

-193 DIVEAMAELN
+193 DIVDAMAELN

-242 GETPNLAARLQ
+242 GETPNLASRLQ

-273 HFDLEDLGASE
+273 HFDLADLGTHE
-284 LKGFAEPVPAWRVLS
+284 LKGFAEPVPAWRVLT

-312 GTAAPL
+312 GNSAPL

-329 RAWDGSSHGRGQVV
+329 RAWEGSSRGRGQVV

-394 FGWEPED
+394 FGWQPED
-401 TAPQHLAKLEA
+401 TAPQHLAELEA
-412 GLAGFKALPL
+412 GLAGFKTLPL
-422 AESVRLFADLMSV
+422 AESVRLFADLMTV
-435 PAPEDHYPRLAMTA
+435 PMPEDRYPRLPMTA
-449 QQERNA
+449 QQQRDA

-460 VAWLIETAERA
+460 VAWLIETTEGS

-488 ETLGMLIEQAPT
+488 EALGMLIEQAPT

-520 SHMIPITLNRLERP
+520 SHMTPITLNRLERP

-550 GEVAEHT
+550 GEVVDHI

-578 GVIEAHGDAYV
+578 GVLEARGEAYV
-589 LTGALAQLHIPET
+589 LTGALAQLHIPAT

-695 QRAAKL
+695 QQVAKL
-701 LEDRFPDVAST
+701 LEDRFPEVAST

-722 EANCPAQAIAYWHKA
+722 EANCPAQAIAYWLRA
-737 GAAAVSKSAN
+737 GLAAARQSAN
-747 AEAVDQFRRG
+747 LEAIDQFRRG
-757 LALVDALSTE
+757 LALVEALSDVRE
-767 REQAER
+767 RAER

-782 PALFAT
+782 PALIVT
-788 KVYSDPDIGRTYARA
+788 KVRSHPDIGRTYARA
-803 WELCRQLDDYSRE
+803 WELCQQLGDQSRG
-816 FTALRGLMLHHATL
+816 FTALRGLMLYHLGL
-830 LELEKAQH
+830 LEVEKAQH
-838 FAEEGLHVAERLDDA
+838 FAEEALRVAEQLDDA
-853 ARLVGAHM
+853 ARLVGGHM
-861 ALGVTL
+861 ALGSSL
-867 FFQGEL
+867 FHQGKL
-873 DPALAQF
+873 APALAHF
-880 RRGFEL
+880 RQGFEL

-891 QFPDWPGSHPGVQC
+891 QFPDWPGAHPGVQ
-905 QFWPMLISWMLGYPD
+905 FPTFLALISWMLGYSD
-920 RSLEELRAA
+920 RSFDQLRAA
-929 VKSAERL
+929 VGSAETL
-936 GHLLTLAQTLCW
+936 GHPLTLAQTLGY
-948 AALVHIFRHEPSAAA
+948 AAFVHSFATSRRRPPTMP
-963 DCAERALK
+963 D
-971 ICEEQ
+971 
-976 RIANWQAYAL
+976 
-986 CVGGWA
+986 
-992 LCASGESEKGLAQ
+992 GL
-1005 IGQGLDS
+1005 
-1012 YGLGVSQHFLLA
+1012 
-1024 LQADAQLAIGK
+1024 
-1035 PEAALASVAAGL
+1035 
-1047 KAVEKMGGAPL
+1047 
-1058 EAELHRLRGEA
+1058 
-1069 LLAGAGTVSEAEAA
+1069 
-1083 IEKGIDVARRQN
+1083 
-1095 AKSWELRGA
+1095 
-1104 MSLARLRRQQGRLQE
+1104 
-1119 AVALLAPIYD
+1119 
-1129 WFTEGLDTAD
+1129 
-1139 LQAARTLLNDLETES
+1139 
-1154 SLSVLQGGEGGA
+1154 
-1166 RRAAMGG
+1166 